1 MFTIDANVYL
11 LKGLHDGDWVG
22 LLVCAD
28 RGRVQAQDT
37 HPALSHQQRNRTST
51 NAQAQAQT
59 HKHKAQA
66 PTHPGLSHQQHC
78 LYQSSVLY
86 LTPNTTLDFVNPFKF
101 QVRQSWQSLKIQF
114 FRNKKT
120 LVIVFPDLRIPD
132 SSSCLVTVGDSQ
144 WIPILMIPRCEATLT
159 QESGCNSAS
168 QPWKLENGKKTTC
181 GIWSPPA
188 PALCRSPPPPH
199 PPFSLH
205 RSQFWTKPILPL
217 TQPHQPRRNS
227 RASYFVPSP
236 TLASPR
242 IPRLISLAH
251 EKDSLFTADH
261 TYHFSTWCWWC
272 GESTSLWCH
281 F

>member
-37 HPALSHQQRNRTST
+37 HPALSHQQ
-51 NAQAQAQT
+51 
-59 HKHKAQA
+59 
-66 PTHPGLSHQQHC
+66 HC

-101 QVRQSWQSLKIQF
+101 QVRQSWQSWKIQL
-114 FRNKKT
+114 FRQKT

-132 SSSCLVTVGDSQ
+132 SSSCLVTVGDSL

-188 PALCRSPPPPH
+188 PALCRSPPPS
-199 PPFSLH
+199 PPPLPPSSLH
-205 RSQFWTKPILPL
+205 RSQFWTRPILPL

-236 TLASPR
+236 TLASPS
-242 IPRLISLAH
+242 IPRLISRAH

-261 TYHFSTWCWWC
+261 TYHFST
-272 GESTSLWCH
+272 
-281 F
+281 